1 MKRAGH
7 DCLLDY
13 GEFPVLLRVKM
24 NIKAF
29 KPNCNLNTIRDGRGA
44 IFTFVPDQP
53 ILEWTHQF
61 IKAGKIRG
69 NHCHPEFDEY
79 ILLVEGNGVEVEKNP
94 ETGKDAFVNLAK
106 GDCVYIP
113 RNTYHVFLA
122 ITDCQSVSFLTKRW
136 DDCKAPIIHQN
147 LGLGEGD
154 HGDPQSAFYQEQN
167 KVAQHVK

>member
-13 GEFPVLLRVKM
+13 GEFPVPLRVKM

-29 KPNCNLNTIRDGRGA
+29 KPACNLNTIRDGRGA

-79 ILLVEGNGVEVEKNP
+79 ILLVDGNGVEVEKNP

>member
-1 MKRAGH
+1 MKMRS
-7 DCLLDY
+7 
-13 GEFPVLLRVKM
+13 
-24 NIKAF
+24 F

-44 IFTFVPDQP
+44 VFSFIPDQP
-53 ILEWTHQF
+53 IVEFTHQF

-79 ILLVEGNGVEVEKNP
+79 ILLVDGSGVEVEKDTATD
-94 ETGKDAFVNLAK
+94 EEHFIYMAK
-106 GDCVYIP
+106 GECILIP

-136 DDCKAPIIHQN
+136 DDCEVPILHSN

-154 HGDPQSAFYQEQN
+154 HGDPKSVFYKEQK
-167 KVAQHVK
+167 KVSRHAE